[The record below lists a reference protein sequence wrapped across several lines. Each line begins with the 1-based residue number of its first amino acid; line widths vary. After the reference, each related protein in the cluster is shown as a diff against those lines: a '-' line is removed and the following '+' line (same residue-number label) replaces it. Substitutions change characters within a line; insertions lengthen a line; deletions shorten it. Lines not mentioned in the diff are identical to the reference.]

1 MPRPADGWT
10 LEEAA
15 AILDP
20 HITLDELRALTTAA
34 RIQPV
39 GQRRTG
45 RRGRPITVYD
55 PAELMC
61 AHAALVEL
69 WHSA

>member
-1 MPRPADGWT
+1 MPQPDDGWT
-10 LEEAA
+10 VEEAA

-20 HITLDELRALTTAA
+20 TVTLDELRALLTVA
-34 RIQPV
+34 RVEPI

-45 RRGRPITVYD
+45 RRGRPSAVYD
-55 PAELMC
+55 PAELMR
-61 AHAALVEL
+61 AHAALVGL